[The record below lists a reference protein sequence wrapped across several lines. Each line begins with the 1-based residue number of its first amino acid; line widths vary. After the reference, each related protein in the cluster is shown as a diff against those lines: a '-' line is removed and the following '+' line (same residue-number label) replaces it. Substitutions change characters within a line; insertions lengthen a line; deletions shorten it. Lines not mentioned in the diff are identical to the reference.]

1 MHVHVHACA
10 CACAARLR
18 YTYPTLATP
27 TYNIQSGICQ
37 RMRAVSPSAF
47 LVNSLPYV
55 NNWSPEDELDASNVH
70 KPLLTQSYE
79 APDGGG
85 RGSAVYRRISAVN
98 WKNIITIAVTV
109 VDYLFVYASISLIGT
124 FFPTEV
130 NQHEQ
135 IIVVCYFW
143 ETGKIINLYM

>member
-1 MHVHVHACA
+1 
-10 CACAARLR
+10 
-18 YTYPTLATP
+18 
-27 TYNIQSGICQ
+27 
-37 RMRAVSPSAF
+37 MRAVSPSAF

-79 APDGGG
+79 ATDGGG
-85 RGSAVYRRISAVN
+85 RSSAVYRKIPAVN
-98 WKNIITIAVTV
+98 WKNVITIAVTV

-135 IIVVCYFW
+135 II
-143 ETGKIINLYM
+143 